1 MEAMENEINPAKKSK
16 KKKKKNSGKLVGKN
30 KVSKLLKDYR
40 KKI

>member
-16 KKKKKNSGKLVGKN
+16 KKKKKNSGKLVGKS